1 MIINLHSYIYIYI
14 IYIIYDGRGCTVR
27 CANFLILHWFTIN
40 GNVHLYN
47 MIHSLEIPKL
57 ITKILITKI

>member
-27 CANFLILHWFTIN
+27 CANFLILHWFTTMEMNIFVQYDSFARNPKIN
-40 GNVHLYN
+40 N
-47 MIHSLEIPKL
+47 
-57 ITKILITKI
+57 